1 MPEPNVTSAEQ
12 LDALLEEG
20 KISREEYET
29 LREAMDATAAEEAA
43 RRRHERRRLGKSW
56 NNRQLGGVCAGIAEH
71 FGIAPWRVRLIFA
84 LAFLFTGGA
93 AIFVY
98 LAISLAL
105 PWNEKERAPATQE
118 GRFPW
123 RFAVTFGTSW
133 IFFLLL
139 CRFIL
144 LPPTRLYAGFGGTA
158 LPHLTLSA
166 LRFGRL
172 FSGTLGGIALAIVI
186 PGFLFGV
193 YLALPPN
200 RRGRRIFE
208 GAVYAGLLLLICLLV
223 AGSVQGVL
231 AIPLLGTR

>member
-12 LDALLEEG
+12 LDGLLEEG
-20 KISREEYET
+20 KISQEEHET

-43 RRRHERRRLGKSW
+43 RRRRERGRLRKSW
-56 NNRQLGGVCAGIAEH
+56 KKRQLGGVCAGIAEH
-71 FGIAPWRVRLIFA
+71 FGIDPWRVRLNFA
-84 LAFLFTGGA
+84 LLFLLTGGA
-93 AIFVY
+93 AILVY
-98 LAISLAL
+98 VTIYFAL

-123 RFAVTFGTSW
+123 RFAATFGASW

-139 CRFIL
+139 CRFFL
-144 LPPTRLYAGFGGTA
+144 SPQTRVYAHLGTT